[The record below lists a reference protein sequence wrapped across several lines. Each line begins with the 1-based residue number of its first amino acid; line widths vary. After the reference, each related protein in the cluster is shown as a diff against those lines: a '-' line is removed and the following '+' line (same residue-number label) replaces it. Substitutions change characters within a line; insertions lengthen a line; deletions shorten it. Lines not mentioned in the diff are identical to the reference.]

1 MTSPVIGEMMISIR
15 GSNNSESVMKTYKYI
30 LSAAIAALAF
40 ASCGKEESTSIQG
53 DRRNV
58 TVYCPLTRTTIDYEG
73 SDVSHLVWGA
83 GENIGKLLNRKH
95 YYFVPFKQDN
105 PITKPR
111 SIVFMKIGFYS
122 FYMPKLKFN

>member
-1 MTSPVIGEMMISIR
+1 
-15 GSNNSESVMKTYKYI
+15 MKTYKYI

-83 GENIGKLLNRKH
+83 GENIGYVTSVSGDRVQLAKMNSNSFIAQIPA
-95 YYFVPFKQDN
+95 YASEEDSIFVIYP
-105 PITKPR
+105 
-111 SIVFMKIGFYS
+111 V
-122 FYMPKLKFN
+122 